1 MFNTIDSFIRENAPP
16 WYRTPLVQTAVL
28 GFIFFWVFAA
38 YTTVQFYAASIYGS
52 DLAADG
58 VSAIY
63 LTFTLTC
70 LISPGIINK
79 WGCRRAMFYGVLGYA
94 SLVIASLLYFLY
106 GGSIW
111 TRSLVVIGGAVL
123 GFAASTLWTAQGR
136 LILQYASIS
145 ETIGE
150 ASIKSKKTTQSG
162 KLLGMFWA
170 IFQCSSLVGGLISF
184 LYYNSKPQGS
194 TALYL
199 LFLGFI
205 LIGALFTQI
214 LLPPEIVLMTVTE
227 GATNTNKDGKQTNT
241 ELTPL
246 TADTNAEISSGATPN
261 ESCFNAELSDQ
272 SWTEE
277 SLGTLKLF
285 RTQRMICLCPL
296 FFYTVSEKNRIL
308 TLFWWLGPFPE

>member
-38 YTTVQFYAASIYGS
+38 YTTIQFYAASIYGS

-79 WGCRRAMFYGVLGYA
+79 WGCQRAMFYGILGYA
-94 SLVIASLLYFLY
+94 SLVIVSLLYFLY
-106 GGSIW
+106 GDSIW
-111 TRSLVVIGGAVL
+111 TRRLVVIGGAIL
-123 GFAASTLWTAQGR
+123 GCAASTLWTAQGR
-136 LILQYASIS
+136 LILQYVSKA
-145 ETIGE
+145 ETIDS
-150 ASIKSKKTTQSG
+150 ASTKHKKTTQSG

-170 IFQCSSLVGGLISF
+170 IFQCSSLVGGSVSF

-214 LLPPEIVLMTVTE
+214 LVPPEILLMTVTE
-227 GATNTNKDGKQTNT
+227 GATNTNKDVTSN
-241 ELTPL
+241 
-246 TADTNAEISSGATPN
+246 TNAVCDKRRKMNTNII
-261 ESCFNAELSDQ
+261 F
-272 SWTEE
+272 
-277 SLGTLKLF
+277 
-285 RTQRMICLCPL
+285 
-296 FFYTVSEKNRIL
+296 
-308 TLFWWLGPFPE
+308 